1 MYICICRAVTEAE
14 IRSAIELGAATEDAL
29 RSQLGVST
37 ECGKCAADVRRILGE
52 YKRAHHRGKRRQA

>member
-14 IRSAIELGAATEDAL
+14 IRAAIERGAETEDAL

-37 ECGKCAADVRRILGE
+37 ECGKCSADVRRILSE
-52 YKRAHHRGKRRQA
+52 YKRAHHRGRRRKP